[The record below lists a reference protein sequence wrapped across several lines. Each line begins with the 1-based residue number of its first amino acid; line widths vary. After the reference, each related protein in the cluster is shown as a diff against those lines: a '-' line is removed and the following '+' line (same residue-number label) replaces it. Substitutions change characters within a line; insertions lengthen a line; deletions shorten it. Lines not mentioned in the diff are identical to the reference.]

1 MTLLPCQQHIPRQ
14 RAQSHPDSQPQGLA
28 SHATSANLKKE
39 VVIDCCHNVA
49 AAGGMR
55 MTVIRSIVPVSDNTW
70 NYADS
75 AMSANI
81 RRISTVRIDGDISLS
96 T

>member
-1 MTLLPCQQHIPRQ
+1 
-14 RAQSHPDSQPQGLA
+14 
-28 SHATSANLKKE
+28 
-39 VVIDCCHNVA
+39 
-49 AAGGMR
+49 